1 MTLTTLV
8 LMIMVHLKTWIMEIQ
23 VEAVEVEEVLQ
34 PMDKS

>member
-8 LMIMVHLKTWIMEIQ
+8 LMIMVHLKTWIMEIP
-23 VEAVEVEEVLQ
+23 VEEVEVEEVLQ